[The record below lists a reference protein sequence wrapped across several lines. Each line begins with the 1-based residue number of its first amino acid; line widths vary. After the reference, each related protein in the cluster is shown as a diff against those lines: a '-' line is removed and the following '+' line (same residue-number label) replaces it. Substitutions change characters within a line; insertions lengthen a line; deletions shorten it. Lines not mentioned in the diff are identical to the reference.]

1 MSKATTLLAIA
12 GGGALLVGG
21 AYLYARS
28 QPKAE
33 KTVPGAPPMVP
44 VHPGV
49 TGQPQAGTDR
59 TSLCQVLTGYRSQL
73 RRFQD
78 LMADAQKK
86 MRDLEPLAESA
97 CTIYAQTPVFQEHCH
112 WTPFIGCNVNKWYT
126 VSGTTTDANAKSVCL
141 NYFRAGAG
149 FSPRSH
155 EKRKGDS
162 WDDTWADIDRINAQI
177 AQAYAQ
183 VQDLRKQY
191 EAAQRQYEE
200 ARAQAMELERRI
212 ADLEAQGVFC

>member
-49 TGQPQAGTDR
+49 TGQPEAGTDR

-86 MRDLEPLAESA
+86 MRDLEALIEGA
-97 CTIYAQTPVFQEHCH
+97 CRTYAQEPVYTYRCNG
-112 WTPFIGCNVNKWYT
+112 FIICGLNEWMEVTGVQTNQSAFNACMAYGKTGAALASRT
-126 VSGTTTDANAKSVCL
+126 V
-141 NYFRAGAG
+141 
-149 FSPRSH
+149 
-155 EKRKGDS
+155 EKRDGIYRS
-162 WDDTWADIDRINAQI
+162 TWNDVDRINAQI

>member
-1 MSKATTLLAIA
+1 MSSATTLLAVV
-12 GGGALLVGG
+12 GGGALLAGG
-21 AYLYARS
+21 AYFYAKS

-86 MRDLEPLAESA
+86 MRDLEGLIEGA
-97 CTIYAQTPVFQEHCH
+97 CRTYAQEAVYTYRCNG
-112 WTPFIGCNVNKWYT
+112 FIICGLNEWMEVTGVQTNQ
-126 VSGTTTDANAKSVCL
+126 SAFNACVAYAKTGAAL
-141 NYFRAGAG
+141 AG
-149 FSPRSH
+149 RVV
-155 EKRKGDS
+155 EKRDGIYRS
-162 WDDTWADIDRINAQI
+162 TWQDIDRINAQI

-183 VQDLRKQY
+183 VQDLRTQY

>member
-1 MSKATTLLAIA
+1 MNSATP
-12 GGGALLVGG
+12 LLVVGGVALVAGG
-21 AYLYARS
+21 AYLYTKTK
-28 QPKAE
+28 PKAE
-33 KTVPGAPPMVP
+33 TTVPGAPPMVP

-49 TGQPQAGTDR
+49 TGRPEAGTDR

-86 MRDLEPLAESA
+86 MRDLEGLIEGACRTYAKEPVYTYRCNTIIPLLCFLNEWMEVTGVQTDQSA
-97 CTIYAQTPVFQEHCH
+97 FNACIVYAKT
-112 WTPFIGCNVNKWYT
+112 G
-126 VSGTTTDANAKSVCL
+126 AAL
-141 NYFRAGAG
+141 AG
-149 FSPRSH
+149 RQV
-155 EKRKGDS
+155 EKRDGIYRS
-162 WDDTWADIDRINAQI
+162 TWQDVDLINAQI
-177 AQAYAQ
+177 VRGYAQ

-212 ADLEAQGVFC
+212 ADLESQGVFC